1 MPIVLNP
8 GEQRQL
14 DVQLTPLPIEPA
26 RLWGY
31 VVHADTL
38 APVAGATVKLI
49 GDQTYQQAT
58 DIAGLYDISPIIPG
72 TYTVEVSHPEYE
84 TAII

>member
-14 DVQLTPLPIEPA
+14 DVQLTPLPVESA

-31 VVHADTL
+31 VTNAATL
-38 APVAGATVKLI
+38 APIAGATVKLI
-49 GDQTYQQAT
+49 GDQTYQQST
-58 DIAGLYDISPIIPG
+58 NIDGLYDIHPIVPG
-72 TYTVEVSHPEYE
+72 TYTVEVSHPDYE
-84 TAII
+84 TAVI